1 MVDDPDP
8 RRTELRHTDGVPLE
22 DAIRR
27 NRRRIIAITTMAM
40 LNYWIVASLLTGI
53 MGWGLVFKVDD
64 DADVTSN
71 VILGSSVGAGLLIT
85 AVLVIVKLRSI
96 RPRVVRSLGAVEIEP
111 GELPRVENLLEGLA
125 IAAGTPP
132 VRAALLAED
141 APNALA
147 VGRRP
152 SDTAI
157 VVTSGL
163 VEQFTRDELEA
174 VLAAEMC
181 AVRRLDTAM
190 QTATLACTSGAV
202 AVHHLWRDAWKDPRA
217 WLMIVLTWPTMA
229 CAELLRRSVLRSA
242 DFGADE
248 MAVTLT
254 RHPEALR
261 SALVKLRHDEQI
273 VAGRGASD
281 SAPLWFEP
289 IPDADGSRAAE
300 FRRMV
305 LAPSLE
311 ERIGR
316 LSRTAGS
323 AGPTGH

>member
-1 MVDDPDP
+1 MK
-8 RRTELRHTDGVPLE
+8 LRHTEGVPLE

-27 NRRRIIAITTMAM
+27 NRWRIVAITTMAT
-40 LNYWIVASLLTGI
+40 LNYWIVASLVAGI
-53 MGWGLVFKVDD
+53 MGWGLVFKVNE
-64 DADVTSN
+64 DADIAGGE
-71 VILGSSVGAGLLIT
+71 ILWSSVGAGLLIT
-85 AVLVIVKLRSI
+85 ALLVIVKLRSI
-96 RPRVVRSLGAVEIEP
+96 RPRVVRSLGAAEIAL
-111 GELPRVENLLEGLA
+111 GEFPRVDNLLEGLA

-132 VRAALLAED
+132 VKAALLAED

-152 SDTAI
+152 AETTI
-157 VVTSGL
+157 VITSGL
-163 VEQFTRDELEA
+163 VEQLTRDELEA

-190 QTATLACTSGAV
+190 QTVTLACTSGAV
-202 AVHHLWRDAWKDPRA
+202 AVHRWWRDDWKDPRT

-229 CAELLRRSVLRSA
+229 CGELLRRSVLRSS

-261 SALVKLRHDEQI
+261 SALVKLRQDEQV
-273 VAGRGASD
+273 VAGQGASD
-281 SAPLWFEP
+281 GASLWFEP
-289 IPDADGSRAAE
+289 IPDTDRSRAIE

-305 LAPSLE
+305 LAPSLD

-316 LSRTAGS
+316 LSETASS
-323 AGPTGH
+323 AGPASHL